1 MTRLEKVI
9 KDKKEELKKLL
20 LEDYCPRDFGLDDRH
35 GGSEIYCD
43 PATRNCE
50 ACWNE
55 EMGVTGVEALCDEM
69 IALRIQH
76 EKLFQNSGMIS
87 VDNRNGIHVTIEF
100 LRKMPGEM
108 EKHFDDTYTN
118 YPWIFSKEYRN
129 VRFFAIAKEENA
141 DEQEGGE
148 VRGE

>member
-1 MTRLEKVI
+1 MTRLEKVM

-20 LEDYCPRDFGLDDRH
+20 LDDYCPRDFGLEDRH
-35 GGSEIYCD
+35 GGPEIYCD

-100 LRKMPGEM
+100 LRQMPGEM
-108 EKHFDDTYTN
+108 EKHFDETYTN

-141 DEQEGGE
+141 DEDVQ
-148 VRGE
+148 RGE